1 MACSPRLVCSCS
13 LGWQPMSPSP
23 FITFHDVSKTY
34 RRGAERIDALRDV
47 TFQAQQGQIV
57 RLVGPSGSGKTTLL
71 NLAAALDRPDAGN
84 IMVANENISGLSRA
98 MAASYRNARIGFVF
112 QAYNLL
118 PQLTALENV
127 LLPMIPTQRSDREHA
142 LELLDSVGL
151 AARRDHRP
159 SELSGGEQQRVAIA
173 RALVNDP
180 PLILADEPTGNL
192 DQAAGNQVMLL
203 LGELNREG
211 RTIVLVTH
219 DDAVAAFAG
228 RTLMMRDGVVSE
240 GTSG

>member
-1 MACSPRLVCSCS
+1 
-13 LGWQPMSPSP
+13 MSPSP
-23 FITFHDVSKTY
+23 FIAFHGVSKTY
-34 RRGAERIDALRDV
+34 RRGAERIEALRDV
-47 TFQAQQGQIV
+47 TFHAQQGQIV

-71 NLAAALDRPDAGN
+71 NLAAALDRPDRGD
-84 IMVANENISGLSRA
+84 IMVASENISRLSRA
-98 MAASYRNARIGFVF
+98 KAASYRKARMGFVF

-127 LLPMIPTQRSDREHA
+127 LLPMIPTPRADRERA

-173 RALVNDP
+173 RALANDP

-192 DQAAGNQVMLL
+192 DDASPGPVMALL
-203 LGELNREG
+203 YTSCRE
-211 RTIVLVTH
+211 R
-219 DDAVAAFAG
+219 G
-228 RTLMMRDGVVSE
+228 RTLLLATHARGSLQPNEIVLELRGGSLARPNDNVLRKIQ
-240 GTSG
+240 TSGM

>member
-1 MACSPRLVCSCS
+1 
-13 LGWQPMSPSP
+13 MSTSP

-71 NLAAALDRPDAGN
+71 NLAAALDRPDRGD
-84 IMVANENISGLSRA
+84 IMVASENISGISRA
-98 MAASYRNARIGFVF
+98 KAASYRNARIGFIF

-127 LLPMIPTQRSDREHA
+127 LLPMIPTQRSDRKRA

-151 AARRDHRP
+151 AARCNHRP
-159 SELSGGEQQRVAIA
+159 SQLSGGEQQRVAIA
-173 RALVNDP
+173 RALANDP

-192 DQAAGNQVMLL
+192 DEESAAAIMALL
-203 LGELNREG
+203 YASCRERG
-211 RTIVLVTH
+211 RTLLLVTH
-219 DDAVAAFAG
+219 DRGSLQPNEAVLELRAG
-228 RTLMMRDGVVSE
+228 SLARPRVSRPFRQRT
-240 GTSG
+240 

>member
-1 MACSPRLVCSCS
+1 
-13 LGWQPMSPSP
+13 MSPSP
-23 FITFHDVSKTY
+23 FIAFHGVSKTY

-71 NLAAALDRPDAGN
+71 NLAAALDRPDRGD
-84 IMVANENISGLSRA
+84 IMVASENISGLSRA
-98 MAASYRNARIGFVF
+98 KAASYRNARIGFVF

-118 PQLTALENV
+118 PQLTALENI
-127 LLPMIPTQRSDREHA
+127 LLPMIPMQRSDRERA

-159 SELSGGEQQRVAIA
+159 SQLSGGEQQRVAIA
-173 RALVNDP
+173 RALANDP

-192 DQAAGNQVMLL
+192 DDESAGTVMALL
-203 LGELNREG
+203 YASCRERG
-211 RTIVLVTH
+211 RTLLLVTH
-219 DDAVAAFAG
+219 ARGSLQPNETVLELRAGSLARPRDDVL
-228 RTLMMRDGVVSE
+228 RKIQ
-240 GTSG
+240 TSGM